1 MHCLSARV
9 FFRASAAAALLL
21 ILSIPL
27 LVWNL
32 PARGATLAI
41 SLQPVA
47 SGFYDPV
54 LVTNARDGSGRLFVV
69 EKAGKI
75 KIVQNGQV
83 LPTPF
88 LDISDRVKSY
98 SEAGLLGLAFPPNYA
113 QAGYFFV
120 YYSHRDQ
127 AIAAPEPIDDNNGS
141 GWDTVVARFRLT
153 ADPNVADPNSEE
165 RILIRNQPY
174 DTHNGGNM
182 AFGPDGYLYIGMGDG
197 GSAGDLLRQA
207 QNLGTIHG
215 KMLRIA
221 VGATGTYTIP
231 PDNPYVNTL
240 GAKPEIW
247 DRGLRNPWRWSFDR
261 GTGDLIVGDVGQ
273 ADWEEIN
280 VHPAGTPGGLNF
292 GWSCYEGT
300 VEYNWNTLQTCT
312 PPFTPPLLV
321 YPHTEGYA
329 VTGGFVYRGPSYP
342 SMMGRYFFADYSL
355 GKIWSLTRSGST
367 WSSAKQLVL
376 DTTYSISSFGE
387 DEAGELYVVDI
398 TSGEIYKLVT
408 DEPPPPNTPT
418 RTPQAGTPTPMATT
432 LPPTATPTAPP
443 AAIVA
448 DPDFVLPGTQPG
460 HLVDAIVD
468 PTTCNS
474 CHTAPIYTAWRGSMM
489 SQAGRDPLFW
499 AALHVA
505 EQDVPGSGDYCL
517 RCHSPKGWFEGRS
530 HPTDGSAL
538 QPKDLSAGIACEVCH
553 RAVSPAPSGPGTDA
567 AAVTRD
573 AAIRAVLAQEGQ
585 LPPTDH
591 VGSAMLILDPEDNR
605 RGPFSFTSPPPHPK
619 ATWRTTLLGQDVDPV
634 AEAGLCGTC
643 HNLDN
648 PGLSWDAAR
657 NQYWPNAEDTPP
669 PSVAKDSMFPV
680 ERTFDEW
687 LNSDYATAAGVAR
700 AAVRRR
706 QA

>member
-1 MHCLSARV
+1 M
-9 FFRASAAAALLL
+9 
-21 ILSIPL
+21 
-27 LVWNL
+27 
-32 PARGATLAI
+32 
-41 SLQPVA
+41 
-47 SGFYDPV
+47 
-54 LVTNARDGSGRLFVV
+54 
-69 EKAGKI
+69 
-75 KIVQNGQV
+75 
-83 LPTPF
+83 
-88 LDISDRVKSY
+88 
-98 SEAGLLGLAFPPNYA
+98 
-113 QAGYFFV
+113 
-120 YYSHRDQ
+120 
-127 AIAAPEPIDDNNGS
+127 
-141 GWDTVVARFRLT
+141 
-153 ADPNVADPNSEE
+153 
-165 RILIRNQPY
+165 
-174 DTHNGGNM
+174 
-182 AFGPDGYLYIGMGDG
+182 
-197 GSAGDLLRQA
+197 
-207 QNLGTIHG
+207 
-215 KMLRIA
+215 
-221 VGATGTYTIP
+221 
-231 PDNPYVNTL
+231 
-240 GAKPEIW
+240 
-247 DRGLRNPWRWSFDR
+247 
-261 GTGDLIVGDVGQ
+261 
-273 ADWEEIN
+273 
-280 VHPAGTPGGLNF
+280 
-292 GWSCYEGT
+292 
-300 VEYNWNTLQTCT
+300 
-312 PPFTPPLLV
+312 
-321 YPHTEGYA
+321 
-329 VTGGFVYRGPSYP
+329 TGGFVYRGPSYP
-342 SMMGRYFFADYSL
+342 SLTRTLLFCRLWL

-367 WSSAKQLVL
+367 WSSAKQLVI
-376 DTTYSISSFGE
+376 DTTYAISSFGE

-398 TSGEIYKLVT
+398 TSGGIYKLVT
-408 DEPPPPNTPT
+408 DEPPPTHGHAHSHAPGGHPHRPT
-418 RTPQAGTPTPMATT
+418 ATT

-443 AAIVA
+443 TAIVA

-573 AAIRAVLAQEGQ
+573 AVIRAVFAQEGQ

-605 RGPFSFTSPPPHPK
+605 RGPFSFASPPPHPK

-687 LNSDYATAAGVAR
+687 LNSDYATAAGVLAPQFAGAKPDGIVRTCQDCHMPRTTGLAASTGNPVAR
-700 AAVRRR
+700 DCKTTGCLPAHVLGRR
-706 QA
+706 QHVGAPAAPGSPLASGRRG